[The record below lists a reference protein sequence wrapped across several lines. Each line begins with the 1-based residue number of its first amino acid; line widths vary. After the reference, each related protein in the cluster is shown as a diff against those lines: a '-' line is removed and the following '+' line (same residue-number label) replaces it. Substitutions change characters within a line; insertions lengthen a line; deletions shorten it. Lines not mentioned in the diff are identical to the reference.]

1 MTGDFFHETAKK
13 HDSASTFV
21 AKKALI
27 LRSIQFINIMRRIA
41 TLFAALLCT
50 AGIFA
55 QTSKLPV
62 VKDIVVVENENT
74 GQAVSVVN
82 IPLDGVNRYFLHVGN
97 MGIGDKIVQ
106 IELDPVYRLFIPLGN
121 NITDAVAVMEELK
134 TLYKEPKGTMRE
146 IQGSF
151 GPIFPTEET
160 ETVQV
165 YRHQPLLANQLQFV
179 IERDGY
185 SRVAYLAKSDYNSLL
200 RGLKMYGKM
209 HKSEL

>member
-1 MTGDFFHETAKK
+1 MITFALLALTAGLVYAQDLKTNVYNNTIMKK
-13 HDSASTFV
+13 TVSF
-21 AKKALI
+21 L
-27 LRSIQFINIMRRIA
+27 
-41 TLFAALLCT
+41 AALLCT
-50 AGIFA
+50 AGFFA
-55 QTSKLPV
+55 QTSKLP
-62 VKDIVVVENENT
+62 IVNEIVSLENENT
-74 GQAVSVVN
+74 GVTMDVVN

-106 IELDPVYRLFIPLGN
+106 VELDPVYRLYIPLGN
-121 NITDAVAVMEELK
+121 NITDAVAAMEDLK

-151 GPIFPTEET
+151 KPFFPSEET

-165 YRHQPLLANQLQFV
+165 YRHQPLLTNQLQFV

-185 SRVAYLAKSDYNSLL
+185 TRVAYLPKSTFNSLL
-200 RGLKMYGKM
+200 SGLKSYGRM